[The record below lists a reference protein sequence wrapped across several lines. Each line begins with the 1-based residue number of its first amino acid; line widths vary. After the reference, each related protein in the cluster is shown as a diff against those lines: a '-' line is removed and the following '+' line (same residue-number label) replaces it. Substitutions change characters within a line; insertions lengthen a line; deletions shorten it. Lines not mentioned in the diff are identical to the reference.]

1 MKKFLF
7 SRSLIGLGVVI
18 GTFAALPLG
27 VASAAPAP
35 STPCPGEQ
43 FTQPFLAFGDSGYY
57 TLAPGE
63 SADNFD
69 GTGWS
74 LSGGA
79 TIVTATLADGTM
91 GSVLDLP
98 AGSTAV
104 SPTMCVSTGF
114 QGGRMMT
121 QVVGPAPSKDKPPPP
136 PGDGP
141 VPPPPPAKLSPPK
154 VTFTTTVVDGN
165 GPDHHMKLDGSDD
178 WALSHKMPIAPGNP
192 GTEQVQFTFS
202 ADDNSSELQVY
213 NLYVDP
219 RMW

>member
-18 GTFAALPLG
+18 GTLAALPLG

-35 STPCPGEQ
+35 SAPCPDEQ
-43 FTQPFLAFGDSGYY
+43 FTQPFLSFGDTGSY

-69 GTGWS
+69 GSGWA

-79 TIVTATLADGTM
+79 SIVTTTLADGST
-91 GSVLDLP
+91 GQVLDLP
-98 AGSTAV
+98 AGSSAV
-104 SPTMCVSTGF
+104 SPAMCVGTGF

-121 QVVGPAPSKDKPPPP
+121 QVVAPP
-136 PGDGP
+136 PGKP
-141 VPPPPPAKLSPPK
+141 VPPDGHLPPPK
-154 VTFTTTVVDGN
+154 VTFTTTVVDGK
-165 GPDHHMKLDGSDD
+165 GPGHHMDLQGQDD
-178 WALSHKMPIAPGNP
+178 WSLSHKMPVAPGNP

-202 ADDNSSELQVY
+202 ADDSSSELQVY

-219 RMW
+219 RML

>member
-7 SRSLIGLGVVI
+7 SRRLIGLGVVL

-35 STPCPGEQ
+35 SAPCPDEQ
-43 FTQPFLAFGDSGYY
+43 FSQPFLSFGDSRSY

-69 GTGWS
+69 GTGWV

-79 TIVTATLADGTM
+79 TIRTTTLDDGST
-91 GSVLDLP
+91 GEVLDLP

-104 SPTMCVSTGF
+104 SPAMCVSTGYPF
-114 QGGRMMT
+114 GRMMSR
-121 QVVGPAPSKDKPPPP
+121 VVGPAPGKAAPPPPAGDGPTPPPP
-136 PGDGP
+136 P
-141 VPPPPPAKLSPPK
+141 KLSPPK
-154 VTFTTTVVDGN
+154 VTFTVSPVDG
-165 GPDHHMKLDGSDD
+165 GPAHHMDVPGKAD
-178 WALSHKMPIAPGNP
+178 WNITHKIPVAPGNP
-192 GTEQVQFTFS
+192 GTGDVQFTFS
-202 ADDNSSELQVY
+202 ADEKSSELQVY

-219 RMW
+219 RMLR